1 MEFLIPVS
9 VFTEIMR
16 FGKSAKFFSYSIW
29 ADIMEHDALQRAT
42 KDYPHPTQGVWIVKD
57 SFVSKFTNLTKVYLT
72 FLYEGITCGTSAIY
86 DYNEKGEVVWH
97 NANEASAKLNLL
109 PQVEQLEFFKQKA
122 NQLSGW
128 LNAIWALP
136 KERLTAALGVSPER
150 HLRTEYILA
159 LQERNLLHPDGIAA
173 LFPELSP
180 KPTQANL
187 QWEWDDGE
195 KWDLCL
201 RLETGEWNDLGLNM
215 ISGLCD
221 RKYSNYRI

>member
-97 NANEASAKLNLL
+97 NANEASANLKLL

-122 NQLSGW
+122 NQITGW
-128 LNAIWALP
+128 LDALP
-136 KERLTAALGVSPER
+136 KERLTAALGGLDEQS
-150 HLRTEYILA
+150 RTNCVLEL
-159 LQERNLLHPDGIAA
+159 EKRNLLQDLAKLEE

-180 KPTQANL
+180 TPTQADL
-187 QWEWDDGE
+187 QWEWNGK
-195 KWDLCL
+195 KWDLRV
-201 RLETGEWNDLGLNM
+201 RLDTGDEWEDLGLNM
-215 ISGLCD
+215 LTGHID
-221 RKYSNYRI
+221 RRYANYQI